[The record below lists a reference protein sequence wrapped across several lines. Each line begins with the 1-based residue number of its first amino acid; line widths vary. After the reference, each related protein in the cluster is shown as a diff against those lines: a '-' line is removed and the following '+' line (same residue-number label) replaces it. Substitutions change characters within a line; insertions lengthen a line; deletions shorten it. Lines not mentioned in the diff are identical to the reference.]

1 MGKKQRRLK
10 RDVKNFIA
18 NLGQWLAC
26 VLLTMGIIIEMVMR
40 ANIGYIIITFGSLV
54 FAIFTKLKYYG
65 GRK

>member
-1 MGKKQRRLK
+1 MGPKSRRLK

-18 NLGQWLAC
+18 NLGQWFAC
-26 VLLTMGIIIEMVMR
+26 VLLTMGIIIEIVMQ
-40 ANIGYIIITFGSLV
+40 AKIGYISITVGSLV